1 MRPSLSSALRHVE
14 QAPRLVEVLGDGLRA
29 AAATAGPAAV
39 PLLRRAI
46 GGTDELTAIAAV
58 HALGAVDD
66 DTAGTVLAELLTP
79 GGVSCASTP
88 AGC

>member
-1 MRPSLSSALRHVE
+1 MCPSLSSALRHVE
-14 QAPRLVEVLGDGLRA
+14 QGPRLVEVLGDGLRA

-58 HALGAVDD
+58 HAPARW
-66 DTAGTVLAELLTP
+66 TTTP
-79 GGVSCASTP
+79 PGPCWPSC
-88 AGC
+88 